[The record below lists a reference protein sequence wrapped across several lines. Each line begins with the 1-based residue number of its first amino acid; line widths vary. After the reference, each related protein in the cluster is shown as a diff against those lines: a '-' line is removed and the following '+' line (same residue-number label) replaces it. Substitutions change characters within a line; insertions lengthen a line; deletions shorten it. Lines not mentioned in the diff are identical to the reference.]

1 MIYIVRE
8 DDITSLHL
16 SNRTINC
23 LKRSEIFTVDDLLNY
38 SEEKLKCIRNMGPK
52 TIIEI
57 QGMLSEIKNDTRKYC
72 IIKSKDDITELLQ
85 EDINSEVVS
94 KLNSSTLYEITSE
107 KNSSYNYNEDML
119 YLTEEGEVLH
129 DLSIDKIPLS
139 VRAINGL
146 KRSNISKVSQ
156 LIGITAQ
163 ELLEIE
169 NMGINTVNEIIRQ
182 LNNLKYTY
190 VQNAN
195 DIENIIFLPNS
206 ELIVELIKE
215 YGQTEQDGYEI

>member
-1 MIYIVRE
+1 
-8 DDITSLHL
+8 
-16 SNRTINC
+16 
-23 LKRSEIFTVDDLLNY
+23 
-38 SEEKLKCIRNMGPK
+38 MGPK